1 MALVE
6 LLNLFGNYDGFSVL
20 LRVIEEVKIS
30 PAELA
35 IGLHFLE
42 KVLVFFK
49 KQFIRKIKCFRL
61 KRLRKQGQQ
70 IVEHRSKI
78 SYFSNQDT
86 FTRSQSA
93 L

>member
-42 KVLVFFK
+42 KVLVFLK
-49 KQFIRKIKCFRL
+49 KQFILEFLEKVFVVCYSYIEKVAEKIPCF
-61 KRLRKQGQQ
+61 
-70 IVEHRSKI
+70 SD
-78 SYFSNQDT
+78 F
-86 FTRSQSA
+86 
-93 L
+93 